1 MMLSHSCASNFYAV
15 LLDVPF
21 GIMTVSEDPC
31 AVLDPLNQAAEDL
44 QVLEV
49 S

>member
-1 MMLSHSCASNFYAV
+1 MILKIWTVLSFPSSALYPLILAAAEN
-15 LLDVPF
+15 L
-21 GIMTVSEDPC
+21 E
-31 AVLDPLNQAAEDL
+31 AVLDPLNQATQDL